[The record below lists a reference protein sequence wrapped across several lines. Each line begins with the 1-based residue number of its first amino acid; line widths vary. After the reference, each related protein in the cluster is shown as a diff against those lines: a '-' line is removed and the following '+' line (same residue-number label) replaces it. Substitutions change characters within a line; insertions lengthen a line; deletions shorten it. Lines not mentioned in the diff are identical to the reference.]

1 MNKCL
6 YRNTMDVKWS
16 TFMSNCHIIVL
27 PSYFDKY
34 LTCDTLLIGNHKL
47 FMHGLVSSK
56 KRVILVSADDVL
68 HIVLPMVFPGV
79 YEIAKP
85 PPFSVK
91 KNMSKNACFRCC
103 TSEVTRLLTD

>member
-34 LTCDTLLIGNHKL
+34 LTCDTLLIGNRKL

-68 HIVLPMVFPGV
+68 HIVVFPGM

-85 PPFSVK
+85 SPFSVK
-91 KNMSKNACFRCC
+91 KNISKHACFRCC
-103 TSEVTRLLTD
+103 TSEITRFLTD

>member
-27 PSYFDKY
+27 PSHFDKY

-47 FMHGLVSSK
+47 FMYGLVSSK

-68 HIVLPMVFPGV
+68 HIVVFPGM

-85 PPFSVK
+85 PPFFFLEEEHK
-91 KNMSKNACFRCC
+91 QAC
-103 TSEVTRLLTD
+103 LLQMLHI

>member
-27 PSYFDKY
+27 PSHFDKY

-47 FMHGLVSSK
+47 FMYSLVSSK

-68 HIVLPMVFPGV
+68 HIVVFPGM
-79 YEIAKP
+79 YEIA
-85 PPFSVK
+85 
-91 KNMSKNACFRCC
+91 MNAWKFVII
-103 TSEVTRLLTD
+103 SMMLTGTDHHTMFDTLI